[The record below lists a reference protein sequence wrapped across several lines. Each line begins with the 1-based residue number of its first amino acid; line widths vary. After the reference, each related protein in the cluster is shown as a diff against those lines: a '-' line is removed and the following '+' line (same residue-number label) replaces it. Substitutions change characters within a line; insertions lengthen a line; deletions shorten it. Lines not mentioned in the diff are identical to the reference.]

1 MLRIAC
7 QDHYLRMDLLRTFES
22 QHFKVT
28 FDSGSISTNGNN
40 VQNQN
45 TVLVYEYVHIYIHTY
60 KYMYECVLF
69 IQLSL
74 IIFSIKYISLLK
86 NQFLKYI

>member
-1 MLRIAC
+1 MRRIAC

-28 FDSGSISTNGNN
+28 FDSGSISPTNGNN

-45 TVLVYEYVHIYIHTY
+45 TVLVYAYDLIYIY
-60 KYMYECVLF
+60 
-69 IQLSL
+69 
-74 IIFSIKYISLLK
+74 
-86 NQFLKYI
+86 

>member
-1 MLRIAC
+1 MRRIAC

-45 TVLVYEYVHIYIHTY
+45 TVLVYVYVHIYIYIYIYIART
-60 KYMYECVLF
+60 KYLY
-69 IQLSL
+69 LS
-74 IIFSIKYISLLK
+74 KYP
-86 NQFLKYI
+86 